1 MFFTSVLLSTSL
13 RLLWLSYL
21 TEVTSGRKG
30 LSLVHSFTLQSVVA
44 GKSQHQNLKQ
54 LVTWSGSTVVLLVT
68 TAQPGNG
75 AASSGQAFPF
85 N

>member
-30 LSLVHSFTLQSVVA
+30 LSLVHSFTLQS
-44 GKSQHQNLKQ
+44 QHQNLKQ